1 MLGPSVDKFSSGSGF
16 SSIRPSTSRSSLAGA
31 PGVLVE
37 EPGKAGDGAAE
48 VSGSMTGVF
57 QVGFGVPH
65 VGSIVGVGWEHVLV
79 LAGHR
84 ALQGKLEGEVQSSLV
99 QPLLLE
105 GEQGHL
111 VAVVAPSQDDS
122 KSFLLDTFNLSTLVL
137 CEPTVEDWGCEL

>member
-1 MLGPSVDKFSSGSGF
+1 MV
-16 SSIRPSTSRSSLAGA
+16 GA
-31 PGVLVE
+31 AGVLVE
-37 EPGKAGDGAAE
+37 EPGKTGDRAAV

-57 QVGFGVPH
+57 QERFGVPH
-65 VGSIVGVGWEHVLV
+65 VGSVGGVGREHGLV
-79 LAGHR
+79 LAGGS
-84 ALQGKLEGEVQSSLV
+84 ALQGKLEGDVLSSPV